1 MCFSCSFKVKT
12 LVISDSQSLLCGPL
26 VVREIVQVVRE
37 SPSKSIICASR
48 CSKIFQVVR
57 TSEKFGNHC
66 YEASCCSFFLPKPDE
81 DVDLL
86 VDNVERKNA
95 EGVVFLDLTG
105 GAELVER
112 ALRHP
117 RKDVDHWI
125 KSVLLKKLS
134 FEFK

>member
-1 MCFSCSFKVKT
+1 MVR
-12 LVISDSQSLLCGPL
+12 IS
-26 VVREIVQVVRE
+26 E
-37 SPSKSIICASR
+37 
-48 CSKIFQVVR
+48 
-57 TSEKFGNHC
+57 TFGNHC
-66 YEASCCSFFLPKPDE
+66 YETSCCSFFLPKPDE

-117 RKDVDHWI
+117 RKDVDHRI
-125 KSVLLKKLS
+125 EPVLLKKLS